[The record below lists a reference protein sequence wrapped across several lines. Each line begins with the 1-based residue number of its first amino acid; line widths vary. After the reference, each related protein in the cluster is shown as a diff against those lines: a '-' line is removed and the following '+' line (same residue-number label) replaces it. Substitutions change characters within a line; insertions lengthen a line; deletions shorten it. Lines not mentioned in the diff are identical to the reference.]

1 MPFHRLPRARLHPV
15 PERLEPRALL
25 AGDVDPLGGAAPEPG
40 PDSDTGIAF
49 VTSSAVSQA
58 SVAPAFSAGFPES
71 AAERPWITAASSVPS
86 GAVVYWLKLTVR
98 DGVTSTQVVPIWG
111 RLNPRVDG
119 DASTQP
125 GDAAALAAAIDGV
138 VFGGPGSPLDASSPL
153 SFADLAGFTPPA
165 TDGVQEYFIVARSE
179 SNFALTS
186 LSTALVMV
194 AQLMDQPTSDTNE
207 TAGAP
212 EEPMPAP
219 LSWLARL
226 RTERPFGPAGNP
238 AASFPAGPGNAAWLV
253 DAQQGDTGVMVL
265 WITDDSS
272 RTTPSFTAM
281 PLWLHL
287 NPDSVV
293 DPAMQV
299 FADGGSKSTSSTVV
313 YAGDGSLLGGSA
325 PVPFDTFDAQ
335 AEPTD
340 GGRSAFVV
348 FRSRSNME
356 IMLTTMV
363 MVMVQAPD
371 WVATESGTP
380 GPDDGSPFGS
390 DAEGGW
396 TALLRGLGAPV
407 AAPEVR
413 LVRDTG
419 LSTEDRITRDGR
431 LRVDT
436 APGFR
441 AEYSRDGGETWR
453 RGFRARP
460 GSNTVLV
467 RQVDRDGLASPAT
480 TFTFTLDRSRPLA
493 PSLTVAAG
501 GDTPV
506 ALAISEGSLTV
517 AGIEPGARV
526 EYSVNGRAWTESLEP
541 RAGRNLVRVRQVDVA
556 GNVSR
561 VQVPMRVWGSLAAGD
576 IASASPTLFSV
587 TPRRRCR

>member
-1 MPFHRLPRARLHPV
+1 MPLHRLPRARLHLG

-25 AGDVDPLGGAAPEPG
+25 AGDVTLVGGVTPDPG
-40 PDSDTGIAF
+40 PDPDAGIAF
-49 VTSSAVSQA
+49 VTMSEVGQA
-58 SVAPAFSAGFPES
+58 SAAPAFSAGFPES
-71 AAERPWITAASSVPS
+71 AAERPWITAASSGSS

-111 RLNPRVDG
+111 RLNPPG
-119 DASTQP
+119 GADASTPP
-125 GDAAALAAAIDGV
+125 GDGAALAAAVDGV

-153 SFADLAGFTPPA
+153 SFADLAGFTPPV
-165 TDGVQEYFIVARSE
+165 TDGVQEYFIVARSD

-186 LSTALVMV
+186 LSTTLVMI
-194 AQLMDQPTSDTNE
+194 AELMDQPMSDSDA
-207 TAGAP
+207 TADAP

-219 LSWLARL
+219 VSWLARL
-226 RTERPFGPAGNP
+226 RTERPFGPAGDL
-238 AASFPAGPGNAAWLV
+238 AAAFPAGAGSAAWLI
-253 DAQQGDTGVMVL
+253 DAQRGDEGVVVL
-265 WITDDSS
+265 WITDDSTGGAS
-272 RTTPSFTAM
+272 AFTVM
-281 PLWLHL
+281 PLWLRL

-293 DPAMQV
+293 DPAMQL
-299 FADGGSKSTSSTVV
+299 FADGGSESTSSTVV
-313 YAGDGSLLGGSA
+313 YAGDGSLLGGSE
-325 PVPFDTFDAQ
+325 PIPLDTFDAQ
-335 AEPTD
+335 ATPTD
-340 GGRSAFVV
+340 GSTSAFVV
-348 FRSRSNME
+348 FRTRSNME
-356 IMLTTMV
+356 IMFTTIM

-371 WVATESGTP
+371 GAAESGMS
-380 GPDDGSPFGS
+380 GSGDWS
-390 DAEGGW
+390 
-396 TALLRGLGAPV
+396 ALFRGLGADV
-407 AAPEVR
+407 AAPEVH

-419 LSTEDRITRDGR
+419 QSAEDRITRDGR

-467 RQVDRDGLASPAT
+467 RQVDRNGLASPAT
-480 TFTFTLDRSRPLA
+480 NFTFTLDRSRPLA
-493 PSLTVAAG
+493 PRMTVAG
-501 GDTPV
+501 GDAPV

-561 VQVPMRVWGSLAAGD
+561 VRVPMRVWGSLAAGD
-576 IASASPTLFSV
+576 IESASPPLFSV

>member
-1 MPFHRLPRARLHPV
+1 MPLHRLPRARLHLG

-25 AGDVDPLGGAAPEPG
+25 AADVDPPGGATHDPG
-40 PDSDTGIAF
+40 PDSDAGIAF
-49 VTSSAVSQA
+49 VTSSEVAQTSA
-58 SVAPAFSAGFPES
+58 APAFSAGFPES
-71 AAERPWITAASSVPS
+71 AAERPWITAASSAPS

-111 RLNPRVDG
+111 RLNPPG
-119 DASTQP
+119 GADASTPP
-125 GDAAALAAAIDGV
+125 GDPAPLAAAVDGV

-165 TDGVQEYFIVARSE
+165 TDGVHDDFLVARSD

-194 AQLMDQPTSDTNE
+194 AQLMDQPMSDTDG
-207 TAGAP
+207 TAGVP

-226 RTERPFGPAGNP
+226 RTERPFGPAVDP
-238 AASFPAGPGNAAWLV
+238 AAAFPAGPGNAAWLV
-253 DAQQGDTGVMVL
+253 DAQQGDTGVIVL
-265 WITDDSS
+265 WITDDSIGES
-272 RTTPSFTAM
+272 SSFTVM
-281 PLWLHL
+281 PLWLRL

-293 DPAMQV
+293 DPAMQL
-299 FADGGSKSTSSTVV
+299 FADGGSESTSSTVV
-313 YAGDGSLLGGSA
+313 YAGDGSLLGGSE
-325 PVPFDTFDAQ
+325 PIPFDTFDGQ
-335 AEPTD
+335 TGPTD
-340 GGRSAFVV
+340 GGQSAFVV

-356 IMLTTMV
+356 IMFTTMV

-371 WVATESGTP
+371 GAV
-380 GPDDGSPFGS
+380 
-390 DAEGGW
+390 EGGMSGSGDW
-396 TALLRGLGAPV
+396 SALLRGLGASV
-407 AAPEVR
+407 AAPEVH

-419 LSTEDRITRDGR
+419 HSAEDRITRDGR

-460 GSNTVLV
+460 GGNTVLV

-493 PSLTVAAG
+493 PRMTVAG
-501 GDTPV
+501 GDAPV

-561 VQVPMRVWGSLAAGD
+561 VRVPMRVWGSLAAGD
-576 IASASPTLFSV
+576 IASESPTLFSV

>member
-1 MPFHRLPRARLHPV
+1 MPLHRLPRARLHLG

-25 AGDVDPLGGAAPEPG
+25 AGDVDPPGGATHDPG
-40 PDSDTGIAF
+40 PDSDAGIAF
-49 VTSSAVSQA
+49 VTSSEVVQA
-58 SVAPAFSAGFPES
+58 SAAPAFSAGFPES
-71 AAERPWITAASSVPS
+71 DAERPWIAAASSAPS

-111 RLNPRVDG
+111 RLNPPGGV
-119 DASTQP
+119 DASTPP
-125 GDAAALAAAIDGV
+125 GDAAALAAAVDGV

-165 TDGVQEYFIVARSE
+165 TDGVQEYFIVARSD

-194 AQLMDQPTSDTNE
+194 AQVMDQPMSDTDG

-226 RTERPFGPAGNP
+226 RTERPFGPAVDP
-238 AASFPAGPGNAAWLV
+238 AAAFPAGPGNAAWLV
-253 DAQQGDTGVMVL
+253 DAQQGDAGVIVL
-265 WITDDSS
+265 WITDYSTGETS
-272 RTTPSFTAM
+272 SFTAM
-281 PLWLHL
+281 PLWLRL

-293 DPAMQV
+293 DPAMQL
-299 FADGGSKSTSSTVV
+299 FADGGSESTSSTVV
-313 YAGDGSLLGGSA
+313 YAGDGSLLGGSE
-325 PVPFDTFDAQ
+325 PVPFDTFDAH

-340 GGRSAFVV
+340 GSQSAFVV

-356 IMLTTMV
+356 IMFTTMV

-371 WVATESGTP
+371 WA
-380 GPDDGSPFGS
+380 
-390 DAEGGW
+390 AEGGVSGSGDW
-396 TALLRGLGAPV
+396 SALLRGLGAPA
-407 AAPEVR
+407 AAPEVH

-419 LSTEDRITRDGR
+419 HSAEDRITRAGR

-493 PSLTVAAG
+493 PRMAVVAG

-506 ALAISEGSLTV
+506 ALSISEGSLTV

-541 RAGRNLVRVRQVDVA
+541 RAGRNNVRVRQVDVA

-561 VQVPMRVWGSLAAGD
+561 VRVPMRVWGSLAAGEID
-576 IASASPTLFSV
+576 GASPTLFSV
-587 TPRRRCR
+587 IPRRRGR

>member
-1 MPFHRLPRARLHPV
+1 MPLHRLPRARLHLG

-25 AGDVDPLGGAAPEPG
+25 AGDVDPPGGATLDPG
-40 PDSDTGIAF
+40 PDSDAGIAF
-49 VTSSAVSQA
+49 VTSSEVVQA
-58 SVAPAFSAGFPES
+58 SAAPAFSAGFPES
-71 AAERPWITAASSVPS
+71 AAERPWITAASSGPS

-111 RLNPRVDG
+111 RLNPPGGVV
-119 DASTQP
+119 ASTPP
-125 GDAAALAAAIDGV
+125 GDGAALAAAVDGV

-153 SFADLAGFTPPA
+153 SFADLAGFTPPV
-165 TDGVQEYFIVARSE
+165 TDGVQEYFIVARSD
-179 SNFALTS
+179 SNFALSS
-186 LSTALVMV
+186 LSTTLVMV
-194 AQLMDQPTSDTNE
+194 AELMDQPMSDPDA
-207 TAGAP
+207 TADAP
-212 EEPMPAP
+212 EQPMPAP
-219 LSWLARL
+219 VSWLARL
-226 RTERPFGPAGNP
+226 RTERPFGPAGDP
-238 AASFPAGPGNAAWLV
+238 AAAFPAGPGSAAWLI
-253 DAQQGDTGVMVL
+253 DAQRGDEGVVVL
-265 WITDDSS
+265 WITDYSTGGAS
-272 RTTPSFTAM
+272 AFTIM
-281 PLWLHL
+281 PLWLRL

-293 DPAMQV
+293 DPAMQW
-299 FADGGSKSTSSTVV
+299 FADGGSESTSSTVV
-313 YAGDGSLLGGSA
+313 YAGDGSLLGGSE
-325 PVPFDTFDAQ
+325 PIPLDTFDAQ

-340 GGRSAFVV
+340 GSKSAFVV
-348 FRSRSNME
+348 FRTRSNME
-356 IMLTTMV
+356 IMFTTMV

-371 WVATESGTP
+371 GA
-380 GPDDGSPFGS
+380 
-390 DAEGGW
+390 AEGGMSGSGDW
-396 TALLRGLGAPV
+396 SALFRGLGADL
-407 AAPEVR
+407 AAPEVH

-419 LSTEDRITRDGR
+419 HSAEDRITRDGR

-441 AEYSRDGGETWR
+441 AEYSLDGGETWR

-493 PSLTVAAG
+493 PRMTVAG
-501 GDTPV
+501 GDAPV

-561 VQVPMRVWGSLAAGD
+561 VRVPMRVWGSLAAGD
-576 IASASPTLFSV
+576 IESASPTLFSV